1 MAGPDRKSA
10 LDLKL
15 DLLKQGHE
23 FSFFQALRLLR
34 RCGDATGDSAGD
46 RGGGDTNLRIRPD
59 LSLGFPASDVA
70 RIEETP
76 EGPPAYRVTVSFLGL
91 YGASSPLP
99 TFYTE
104 DLIDEQLADSSTTRD
119 FLDIFHQQ
127 LYLLLFRCWS
137 RYRQFIR
144 VVEEESEEDLEKLF
158 CLMGIGEPELR
169 KVAGGGPYGL
179 LRYIGLFTQHPRSA
193 AGLEGLLRDA
203 IGGPPVELIPCLP
216 RKARIPPD
224 QRAVLGESG
233 HRLGEDCFLGNEID
247 DRMGK
252 FRLRIGPLDAGRFD
266 SLLPGR
272 PAHRRVAAMVG
283 LYLTD
288 PLEYDLELV
297 LAAGEARTASLG
309 GERWSA
315 LGLDTWSFSGDMI
328 PEAGVTFPPQPLTE
342 VG

>member
-15 DLLKQGHE
+15 DLLKQGHG

-34 RCGDATGDSAGD
+34 RVGGAGEESPGEKEGAD
-46 RGGGDTNLRIRPD
+46 RTLRIRPD

-76 EGPPAYRVTVSFLGL
+76 GGPAGYRVTVSFLGL

-104 DLIDEQLADSSTTRD
+104 DLIDEQLSDSTTTRD
-119 FLDIFHQQ
+119 FLDIFHHR

-137 RYRQFIR
+137 KYRQLVK
-144 VVEEESEEDLEKLF
+144 VVEEESPEDLEKLF
-158 CLMGIGEPELR
+158 CLMGLGEPELR
-169 KVAGGGPYGL
+169 NVAGGPYGL

-193 AGLEGLLRDA
+193 AGLEGLLQDV
-203 IGGPPVELIPCLP
+203 IGGPSVELIPCLL

-233 HRLGEDCFLGNEID
+233 RRLGEDCFLGDEID

-252 FRLRIGPLDAGRFD
+252 FRLRIGPLDANRFD

-288 PLEYDLELV
+288 PLEYDIELV
-297 LAAGEARTASLG
+297 LSRGEAKTVCLG
-309 GERWSA
+309 AQRWSA
-315 LGLDTWSFSGDMI
+315 LGLDTWSFTGDMLA
-328 PEAGVTFPPQPLTE
+328 ESGVTFPPQPLSE
-342 VG
+342 VA